1 MFSGKLSLK
10 TLSLLCRSL
19 STLLHSGVDV
29 IKAFK
34 IAGDKAHDSR
44 ARDAMQEIQTSLKKG
59 NDISSSLRAAGV
71 FPDLMIE
78 MVAVA
83 EQTGSLPEILQSLS
97 EHYEHHVRLRRDFT
111 TAIAWPVFQYLAA
124 TFVIAGMLYVIGIIG
139 QTNKEA
145 TMDVLGFGLTG
156 GSGALIWLTITLGG
170 PILVYVAY
178 QLLARGFEGKKMLDP
193 VFLRIPVLGEC
204 MRSFAVARFSWAFA
218 LTQQAGMPIEA
229 SLDSSFRATANGAFL
244 RAMPEAINDVLTG
257 DTLTEALA
265 GTRVFPGD
273 WIEMV
278 SVAEA
283 SGTVPE
289 MLQRMS
295 PQLEDQ
301 ARRTLR
307 ALAATLGWVIWAM
320 VAVFIIVLV
329 FRIALMY
336 RDMLMDAGR
345 AI

>member
-1 MFSGKLSLK
+1 MFSRTLSLK
-10 TLSLLCRSL
+10 TLSPLCRSL
-19 STLLHSGVDV
+19 STLLHSGVE
-29 IKAFK
+29 ITKAFK
-34 IAGDKAHDSR
+34 IAGDKARDAQ
-44 ARDAMQEIQTSLKKG
+44 ARDAMHEIQTSLKKG
-59 NDISSSLRAAGV
+59 DDIAGSMRSTGV
-71 FPDLMIE
+71 FPELMIE

-83 EQTGSLPEILQSLS
+83 EQTGTLPEILHSLS

-139 QTNKEA
+139 QMNRTA

-156 GSGALIWLTITLGG
+156 GSGAMIWLTITLGG
-170 PILVYVAY
+170 PILLFVAY
-178 QLLARGFEGKKMLDP
+178 QLLARGFEGKRILDP
-193 VFLRIPVLGEC
+193 LLLRIPVVGQCLQ
-204 MRSFAVARFSWAFA
+204 SFAVARFSWAFS

-229 SLDSSFRATANGAFL
+229 SLDASFRATANGAFL
-244 RAMPEAINDVLTG
+244 RVMPEAIDDVMTG

-265 GTRVFPGD
+265 GTRVFPVE

-278 SVAEA
+278 SVGEA

-295 PQLEDQ
+295 PQFEDQ

-307 ALAATLGWVIWAM
+307 ALAVTLGWVIWGM
-320 VAVFIIVLV
+320 VAIFIIMLV

-336 RDMLMDAGR
+336 RDLLIDAGKGF
-345 AI
+345 